1 MSYILDALKKA
12 NAEREHSRGALPGLH
27 TQPNRATS
35 APPSH
40 VKLSLKSKT
49 TQLWTLAGAL
59 LLSAGILCALFWP
72 AAKPLVSIVVPTPAA
87 ASATTTA
94 TALTPAIATPPPLAQ
109 LPQSPLPAAA
119 PTVSAPI
126 RVTPAPYNLSLPAV
140 TPAATLPEAARQT
153 PSPAVKQTHPV
164 LPPQVR
170 ATMPALVVS
179 GSTYS
184 DNPAYRMLIINGQVY
199 REGEFPIPGLK
210 LEQIRQK
217 SALLLYE
224 GNTYAL
230 PY

>member
-27 TQPNRATS
+27 TQLNRATS
-35 APPSH
+35 APPGH
-40 VKLSLKSKT
+40 AKLSLKSKT
-49 TQLWTLAGAL
+49 AQLWTLAAVL
-59 LLSAGILCALFWP
+59 LLGAGVLGVLFWP
-72 AAKPLVSIVVPTPAA
+72 AAKPPVSTAVTIPAA
-87 ASATTTA
+87 AATTTD
-94 TALTPAIATPPPLAQ
+94 TALTAAIATPRPPAQ

-119 PTVSAPI
+119 PTVSAPF
-126 RVTPAPYNLSLPAV
+126 RVTPAPHNLSLPAV
-140 TPAATLPEAARQT
+140 TSASTLPETARQI
-153 PSPAVKQTHPV
+153 PPPAVKQTPSV
-164 LPPQVR
+164 LPAKVR

-210 LEQIRQK
+210 LKQIRQK

-224 GNTYAL
+224 GNIYAL